1 MPYTYKCFTCGK
13 SFEYRQH
20 ARSEHMFCSQKCYFE
35 SRKTGHE
42 LTCERCGKKFYR
54 TTTRVKRG
62 ERFCSRT
69 CYDADRNPKT
79 ITKICP
85 ICAKSFTVN
94 ASVANRYTV
103 CSQKCRL
110 SVAIRLACERC
121 GKTFRGDK
129 RYPRHYCSE
138 KCRRPPVYKICKNCG
153 INFRIQPGTT
163 FRQFCS
169 FVCYRRFHGETTP
182 ERLTR
187 EALVNLGT
195 PFIQEAKM
203 GRYSIDF
210 LLTDKRVAIEIDGIY
225 WHRDMVKDA
234 RKTRYLNN
242 LGWHVLRITDLE
254 ISHIQDLGSF
264 IINSLKC
271 ITRHQSP
278 DINPSLF

>member
-1 MPYTYKCFTCGK
+1 
-13 SFEYRQH
+13 
-20 ARSEHMFCSQKCYFE
+20 
-35 SRKTGHE
+35 
-42 LTCERCGKKFYR
+42 
-54 TTTRVKRG
+54 
-62 ERFCSRT
+62 
-69 CYDADRNPKT
+69 
-79 ITKICP
+79 
-85 ICAKSFTVN
+85 
-94 ASVANRYTV
+94 
-103 CSQKCRL
+103 
-110 SVAIRLACERC
+110 
-121 GKTFRGDK
+121 
-129 RYPRHYCSE
+129 
-138 KCRRPPVYKICKNCG
+138 
-153 INFRIQPGTT
+153 
-163 FRQFCS
+163 
-169 FVCYRRFHGETTP
+169 
-182 ERLTR
+182 
-187 EALVNLGT
+187 LGT